1 MTMKDQKITDP
12 IAEAQRQWEV
22 HGWDD
27 AAPGMAVV
35 TSITR
40 VEQLFL
46 RNIDAALKSYDLSF
60 SRFEFLR
67 LLAFTRSGSLPLS
80 KASARLQ
87 VHPTTVTS
95 TVDRL
100 EDQGFV
106 QRVPHPTDRRTT
118 LVELLPEGRSVVEEA
133 TATLNEVVFCE
144 LGLDQEDLAQLLDL
158 LSRLRAVQ
166 GDDAASC

>member
-1 MTMKDQKITDP
+1 MTIPNTRLSDP
-12 IAEAQRQWEV
+12 IAEARRQWVE
-22 HGWDD
+22 HGWAD
-27 AAPGMAVV
+27 ASTGMAIV

-40 VEQLFL
+40 AEQLFL
-46 RNIDAALKSYDLSF
+46 KTIDAELRPFDLSF
-60 SRFEFLR
+60 SRYEFLR
-67 LLAFTRSGSLPLS
+67 LLAFTRQGALPLS

-118 LVELLPEGRSVVEEA
+118 LVEILPEGRRVVDAA
-133 TATLNEVVFCE
+133 TSTLNAAVFAS
-144 LGLDQEDLAQLLDL
+144 LGLSESEASSLLEL
-158 LSRLRAVQ
+158 LTRLRAAH
-166 GDDAASC
+166 GDLDEKV